1 MLLMKRLPSFNEC
14 VDQRTGL
21 RNLHRVSNHAE
32 TGEKGAWWTDL
43 NQEANDNEFMNL
55 EAVPDGD
62 LEVATH
68 ADAEDQIIGSDTDLS
83 DMDAVSDTVEYA

>member
-32 TGEKGAWWTDL
+32 TGVKERGGSWTDL
-43 NQEANDNEFMNL
+43 NQEAKDNEFMNL

-83 DMDAVSDTVEYA
+83 D